1 MGKTIH
7 CNHLKACEICANCM
21 EKKHPWYHCYTG
33 NENFGEISNP
43 NDCEYFIY
51 PEDENSDDD
60 EYDFNPNE
68 TVECRRCGSD
78 AYWEG
83 SCYEC
88 DNCGWSGITND

>member
-7 CNHLKACEICANCM
+7 CDHLKACGICANCM

-33 NENFGEISNP
+33 NENFGEISSP
-43 NDCEYFIY
+43 NDCEDFIY

-68 TVECRRCGSD
+68 TIECRRCGSD

-88 DNCGWSGITND
+88 DNCGWCGTAND